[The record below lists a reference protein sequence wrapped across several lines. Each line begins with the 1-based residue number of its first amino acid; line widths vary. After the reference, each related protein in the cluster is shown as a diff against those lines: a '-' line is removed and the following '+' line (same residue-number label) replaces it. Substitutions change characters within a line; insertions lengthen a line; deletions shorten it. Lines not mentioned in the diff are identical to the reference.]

1 MNKIV
6 TISRE
11 FGSGGREL
19 GRRLAEGLGFAYYDQ
34 EIIVEIAQRTKLAE
48 DYVQQIIE
56 SRPSFSFPIHIGV
69 TFQISSNELFRQKAT
84 VFAEQCKLL
93 KELSEKSDC
102 VIVGR
107 CADYILRH
115 YNPFRIFVYAG
126 MERKM
131 ERCRLKGKS
140 EKNLSEKELKRCILS
155 VDKRRAEYY
164 SFAAGQPWGEKRN
177 YDICLNSTNM
187 TIKDISPYIVQMLSG
202 SVWQ

>member
-84 VFAEQCKLL
+84 VFA
-93 KELSEKSDC
+93 
-102 VIVGR
+102 
-107 CADYILRH
+107 DYILRH

-164 SFAAGQPWGEKRN
+164 SFATGQPWGEKRN